1 MKGTSSILVRVALL
15 ALVPM
20 LGARSLAQGQPCGAG
35 VTVQVT
41 ATPTGAHTW
50 SLVATV
56 DGASAVYNYAWNPGD
71 GQGTSGGGT
80 AFDHTFGA
88 PGSYLMCVSVDV
100 LDQQGDFCTA
110 TGCVVINNTGLP
122 PTVCDSTE
130 LDFAGS
136 FDNGTFTFALES
148 IITTPI
154 TGVVWDFGDGATGS
168 GTSVSHSFTG
178 NGPYAVCMTV
188 TLLDAVLQDSCT
200 VQSCNWVYFG
210 PDTIPCGQV
219 LQPDFDHL
227 INGNTVAFIN
237 TSLTSGAL
245 PNLLWDFGDGTTS
258 TELQPVH
265 TYALPNLYSV
275 CLSVTIDG
283 PLAPDTCTLSV
294 CLPVEL
300 MPLVGIDEEDAHVF
314 TVSPNPCAD
323 VLAVRSEPGS
333 AMWSVEVLDT
343 QGRRCWSGTLNTGL
357 DHVDVSGLSAGPYL
371 LRVRNGQRARAV
383 RFLKE

>member
-1 MKGTSSILVRVALL
+1 MNGTSSLRIWVALI

-20 LGARSLAQGQPCGAG
+20 LGARSSAQGQPCGAG
-35 VTVQVT
+35 VTIQVT
-41 ATPTGAHTW
+41 ATPTGANTW

-56 DGASAVYNYAWNPGD
+56 DGAMAVYNYAWDAGD

-80 AFDHTFGA
+80 AFDHTFSA
-88 PGSYLMCVSVDV
+88 PGTYLMCVSVDV

-110 TGCVVINNTGLP
+110 TGCVVVNNSGLP

-148 IITTPI
+148 IITAPVTSI
-154 TGVVWDFGDGATGS
+154 AWDFGDGSTGT
-168 GTSVSHSFTG
+168 GTPVSHNFTG

-188 TLLDAVLQDSCT
+188 TLLDALQQDSCT
-200 VQSCNWVYFG
+200 VQTCNWVYFG

-227 INGNTVAFIN
+227 INGSTVAFIN

-245 PNLLWDFGDGTTS
+245 PSLFWDFGDGTTS

-265 TYALPNLYSV
+265 TYALPDLYTV
-275 CLSVTIDG
+275 CLTVTIDG
-283 PLAPDTCTLSV
+283 PLAPDTCALSV
-294 CLPVEL
+294 CLPIEL
-300 MPLVGIDEEDAHVF
+300 MPLVGFEEEAAGAF
-314 TVSPNPCAD
+314 SVSPNPCAD
-323 VLAVRSEPGS
+323 VLVVRSAVGS
-333 AMWSVEVLDT
+333 AKWSAEVLDA
-343 QGRRCWSGTLNTGL
+343 QGRRCWSGMLNDGP
-357 DHVDVSGLSAGPYL
+357 DAVDVSTLDAGPYL
-371 LRVRNGQRARAV
+371 LRVQDGRRARVV
-383 RFLKE
+383 RFVKE